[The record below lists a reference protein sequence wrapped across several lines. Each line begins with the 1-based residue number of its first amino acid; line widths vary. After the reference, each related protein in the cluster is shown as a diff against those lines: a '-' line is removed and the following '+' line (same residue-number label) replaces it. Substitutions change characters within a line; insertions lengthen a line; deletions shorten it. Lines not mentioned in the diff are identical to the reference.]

1 MMGGVDVDI
10 DGATPIPGL
19 YAAGETACVSLNGAN
34 RLGSNSLTECLVFGA
49 RAGEHAVGYARGAA
63 PGEESELRGVAE
75 DESAR
80 LDALRARQRGG
91 ETLSGIRGEM
101 NDALESGCGVY
112 REEGPMRAAC
122 EKLAELRRRF
132 EDVSL
137 KDASPV
143 FNTELVAALELANM
157 LDVAESVAVSAL
169 SRKESRGAHTRR
181 DFPHRDDEGFL
192 YHTLAYYDDAGPRLD
207 RKDVTLGRWEPEERK
222 Y

>member
-1 MMGGVDVDI
+1 MGGVDVDI
-10 DGATPIPGL
+10 DGATAISGL

-49 RAGEHAVGYARGAA
+49 RSGERAVDYARGAA
-63 PGEESELRGVAE
+63 PGEESERRGLAE
-75 DESAR
+75 EESAR
-80 LDALRARQRGG
+80 LESLRGRQRGG

-101 NDALESGCGVY
+101 NDALERGCGVY

-137 KDASPV
+137 NDKSAV

-157 LDVAESVAVSAL
+157 LDVSEAVAQSAL
-169 SRKESRGAHTRR
+169 YRKESRGAHTRR
-181 DFPHRDDEGFL
+181 DFPKRDDENFL
-192 YHTLAYYDDAGPRLD
+192 HHTLAHFEAAGPRLD
-207 RKDVTLGRWEPEERK
+207 RKPVTITRWQPEERK